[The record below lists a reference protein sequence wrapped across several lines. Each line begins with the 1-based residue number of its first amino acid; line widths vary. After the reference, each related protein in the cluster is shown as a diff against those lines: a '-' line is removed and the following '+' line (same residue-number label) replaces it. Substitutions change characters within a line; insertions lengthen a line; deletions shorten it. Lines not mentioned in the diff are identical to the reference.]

1 MEFLCT
7 HVVGSLDD
15 INEVVGDV
23 TNGPVQ
29 QSIEGT
35 VISSAES
42 LNSCPNG
49 FQLMYNALVCVDKT
63 FTVRGSTVILGRKNW
78 DDSPFL

>member
-7 HVVGSLDD
+7 HIVGSLDD
-15 INEVVGDV
+15 INEVVGEG

-29 QSIEGT
+29 QSIEGS
-35 VISSAES
+35 VVSSVES
-42 LNSCPNG
+42 LNPCPNG
-49 FQLMYNALVCVDKT
+49 FQLMYNALVCVFKA
-63 FTVRGSTVILGRKNW
+63 FTVRESTVILGRKNW